1 MDFLIKFYMQHDF
14 YMNATLFKLSNVSIL
29 LQFYYKMYIITK
41 WALILK
47 IKLALVVYYFLQ
59 IKIDLY
65 KGYFLVCKY
74 MKSHP
79 TNIYQAPITENG

>member
-1 MDFLIKFYMQHDF
+1 MNFLIKFYMRQHDF
-14 YMNATLFKLSNVSIL
+14 YMNDTLFKLSNVSIL

-41 WALILK
+41 WTLILK
-47 IKLALVVYYFLQ
+47 INLALVVYYFLQ

-74 MKSHP
+74 MKNDP
-79 TNIYQAPITENG
+79 TNTYQAPIW

>member
-1 MDFLIKFYMQHDF
+1 MNFLIKFYMQHDF
-14 YMNATLFKLSNVSIL
+14 YMNDTLFELSNVSIL

-41 WALILK
+41 WTLILK

-65 KGYFLVCKY
+65 KGCFLVCKN
-74 MKSHP
+74 MWKVTQQVFNKHP
-79 TNIYQAPITENG
+79 K